1 METLLSRLNTLAGLH
16 VIQRAATPARKPRP
30 IAVNVIARA
39 IVPARVK
46 KMMAPA
52 STGFRFVS
60 FLFCARPA
68 LFVRL
73 TARFFVSH
81 NYISWSICF
90 LLRPPTHPRGG
101 EPSFL
106 ANRKPTG
113 KQFVRP
119 ALAFPSLCRD
129 GDFPKLDK
137 IVKSVIWSPR

>member
-1 METLLSRLNTLAGLH
+1 METLLSRYNALAGLH
-16 VIQRAATPARKPRP
+16 VIERAAAPARKPRP

-52 STGFRFVS
+52 STGFRFVP
-60 FLFCARPA
+60 FLFCAGSA

-81 NYISWSICF
+81 NCSSWSICF

-101 EPSFL
+101 ELSFL
-106 ANRKPTG
+106 ANRTPTG
-113 KQFVRP
+113 KQFVKP
-119 ALAFPSLCRD
+119 ALAFPS
-129 GDFPKLDK
+129 FVP
-137 IVKSVIWSPR
+137 